1 MKFKTQAHKISFDY
15 QNHFHKDMCK
25 HTRAR
30 WSCLL
35 NMSIF
40 VLKRATTEKMPQSRA
55 GSMEGSTEGCLL
67 PQVVFHWRLS
77 SNKGCLPIKV
87 IFHWRSSSTEGC
99 LPLKVVLWQKD
110 VFHRG
115 SSYTEG
121 CLPPKVFFHWRSSST
136 EGCLPTEGRLP
147 MKVVFHRTLSSTE
160 GCWNVR
166 ARVYD
171 SCACLQL
178 VHTHLCTDLYENL
191 VASQLLSYEH
201 MFQIF

>member
-87 IFHWRSSSTEGC
+87 IFHWRSSSTEGRH
-99 LPLKVVLWQKD
+99 PLKVV
-110 VFHRG
+110 FHQ
-115 SSYTEG
+115 S
-121 CLPPKVFFHWRSSST
+121 
-136 EGCLPTEGRLP
+136 
-147 MKVVFHRTLSSTE
+147 LSSTYHNTLWE
-160 GCWNVR
+160 QSTYQISASYLQCMIHYAW
-166 ARVYD
+166 
-171 SCACLQL
+171 CLM
-178 VHTHLCTDLYENL
+178 HAIYWG
-191 VASQLLSYEH
+191 SLLTKNIAVLNIEDMNSK
-201 MFQIF
+201 